1 MQTYYKLSYVDKQVQ
16 NPEQRICEDI
26 PKFTKGLAELT
37 GEWTN
42 AIIDAAFY
50 AYQLMAD
57 STTNKYT
64 YAIIAYGAGAG
75 VVTSLLPPNFGKLF
89 RRQQENEGTY
99 DTMHCLCVCFASN
112 IAYMAKAGH

>member
-1 MQTYYKLSYVDKQVQ
+1 MYTRGVKHDNHTQFCMQTYYKLSYVDKQVQ

-50 AYQLMAD
+50 AYQLKAY
-57 STTNKYT
+57 SKTNKHT
-64 YAIIAYGAGAG
+64 AAIIAYVAGAG
-75 VVTSLLPPNFGKLF
+75 VVTSLLAPNFGRLF
-89 RRQQENEGTY
+89 KRQQENEGK
-99 DTMHCLCVCFASN
+99 L
-112 IAYMAKAGH
+112 

>member
-1 MQTYYKLSYVDKQVQ
+1 MKVSRKQCIHFS
-16 NPEQRICEDI
+16 PL
-26 PKFTKGLAELT
+26 LA
-37 GEWTN
+37 
-42 AIIDAAFY
+42 FP
-50 AYQLMAD
+50 
-57 STTNKYT
+57 
-64 YAIIAYGAGAG
+64 AIIADAMMSADAYIWLFKRQQEYEGEWQVCIVSTFYCHFAYTAGAG